1 MQFTNNLDFDCNF
14 RFGFNLRSD
23 AKGCVGYLLLCSG
36 LGGLRLQKDIEVWNP
51 FDSAGQSDNYKQA
64 KITCIGLLE
73 SFRFSGDQNDPIRIV
88 SYVSKD
94 SAAEIRSRLSTP
106 LSNLKLKL
114 NWYIID
120 FDNEAKV
127 WYEAAFVKDSSGSDA
142 SLSGRGGQL
151 QIVIASTP
159 EKIAETLDVGVYRFE
174 LEVLPPDDTAT
185 TLEFASGPSQKLV
198 RLWKSGD

>member
-1 MQFTNNLDFDCNF
+1 M
-14 RFGFNLRSD
+14 
-23 AKGCVGYLLLCSG
+23 
-36 LGGLRLQKDIEVWNP
+36 WNP
-51 FDSAGQSDNYKQA
+51 FDSAGQRA
-64 KITCIGLLE
+64 ITTNRPK
-73 SFRFSGDQNDPIRIV
+73 SPASGCSSRSASGRPERPDPDRELRQQGQRRR
-88 SYVSKD
+88 D
-94 SAAEIRSRLSTP
+94 LRSRLATP
-106 LSNLKLKL
+106 LTNLKLKL
-114 NWYIID
+114 AWYIID

-151 QIVIASTP
+151 QIFIASTP